1 MVRVNRVRRIIR
13 KIDPWTV
20 LKVTLVLNFVVALTV
35 VLGFSI
41 MWVLLVNAGVPQGLE
56 DIARRLALLDQD
68 ASLVGN
74 IEPLFTG
81 LVSLAAVYMLTQTA
95 IATVGAFFYNLVSDL
110 VGGIEV
116 VVLEESHLD
125 APEKPQKVKFSLE
138 IDYED
143 KKPSSDKDIKS
154 IVNYGTIVKLITKLV
169 KKKHYNFLETL
180 AEAVFDELFKDKRIA
195 KIMLKIEKLE
205 ILKQC
210 SSVGIQITKKRS
222 HDKL

>member
-81 LVSLAAVYMLTQTA
+81 LVSLAVVYMLTQTA
-95 IATVGAFFYNLVSDL
+95 IATIGAFFYNLVSDL

-125 APEKPQKVKFSLE
+125 APEKSQKVKNTPSNESKETVMMSFVNSIKKARTEKKAEQIPSTSDLPRPDVPRDIE
-138 IDYED
+138 EPTLMDVLKNEENEED
-143 KKPSSDKDIKS
+143 DS
-154 IVNYGTIVKLITKLV
+154 I
-169 KKKHYNFLETL
+169 
-180 AEAVFDELFKDKRIA
+180 
-195 KIMLKIEKLE
+195 
-205 ILKQC
+205 
-210 SSVGIQITKKRS
+210 
-222 HDKL
+222 

>member
-20 LKVTLVLNFVVALTV
+20 LKVTLVLNFVVSLTV

-74 IEPLFTG
+74 IEPLFAG

-125 APEKPQKVKFSLE
+125 APEKPQKVKSAPSNESKETVMMSFVNSIKKARGDRTAEQTPSTSDLPRPDVPRDIE
-138 IDYED
+138 EPTLMDVLKNEENEED
-143 KKPSSDKDIKS
+143 DS
-154 IVNYGTIVKLITKLV
+154 I
-169 KKKHYNFLETL
+169 
-180 AEAVFDELFKDKRIA
+180 
-195 KIMLKIEKLE
+195 
-205 ILKQC
+205 
-210 SSVGIQITKKRS
+210 
-222 HDKL
+222 

>member
-125 APEKPQKVKFSLE
+125 APEKPQKVKNAPSNELKETVMMSFVNS
-138 IDYED
+138 IKKARAD
-143 KKPSSDKDIKS
+143 KTVEQTPSSSDLPRPDVPRDIEEPTLMDVLKNEENEEDES
-154 IVNYGTIVKLITKLV
+154 I
-169 KKKHYNFLETL
+169 
-180 AEAVFDELFKDKRIA
+180 
-195 KIMLKIEKLE
+195 
-205 ILKQC
+205 
-210 SSVGIQITKKRS
+210 
-222 HDKL
+222 

>member
-125 APEKPQKVKFSLE
+125 AQEKPQKVKNAPSNESKETVMMSFVNSIKKARADRTAEQTPPTSDLPRPDVPRDIE
-138 IDYED
+138 EPTLMDVLKNEENEED
-143 KKPSSDKDIKS
+143 DS
-154 IVNYGTIVKLITKLV
+154 I
-169 KKKHYNFLETL
+169 
-180 AEAVFDELFKDKRIA
+180 
-195 KIMLKIEKLE
+195 
-205 ILKQC
+205 
-210 SSVGIQITKKRS
+210 
-222 HDKL
+222 

>member
-20 LKVTLVLNFVVALTV
+20 LKVTLVLNFVVSLTV

-56 DIARRLALLDQD
+56 DIARRLALLDQN

-125 APEKPQKVKFSLE
+125 TQEKPQKAKSN
-138 IDYED
+138 
-143 KKPSSDKDIKS
+143 PSNQSKETVMMS
-154 IVNYGTIVKLITKLV
+154 IVNSI
-169 KKKHYNFLETL
+169 KKARAERTAEKTPSTSDLPRPDVPRDIEEPTL
-180 AEAVFDELFKDKRIA
+180 MDV
-195 KIMLKIEKLE
+195 LKNEENEEDDSI
-205 ILKQC
+205 
-210 SSVGIQITKKRS
+210 
-222 HDKL
+222 

>member
-81 LVSLAAVYMLTQTA
+81 LVSLAVVYMLTQTA

-116 VVLEESHLD
+116 VVLEETHLD
-125 APEKPQKVKFSLE
+125 TPAKPQKAKQNKSEEQKETVLMSM
-138 IDYED
+138 
-143 KKPSSDKDIKS
+143 IKS
-154 IVNYGTIVKLITKLV
+154 IKKARTDNITEKQPSESDFPRPDV
-169 KKKHYNFLETL
+169 PRDIEEPTL
-180 AEAVFDELFKDKRIA
+180 MDA
-195 KIMLKIEKLE
+195 LKNTENE
-205 ILKQC
+205 EDD
-210 SSVGIQITKKRS
+210 SF
-222 HDKL
+222 

>member
-125 APEKPQKVKFSLE
+125 APEKPQKVESAPSNESKETVMMSFVNSIKKARGDRTAEQTPSTSDLSL
-138 IDYED
+138 IH
-143 KKPSSDKDIKS
+143 I
-154 IVNYGTIVKLITKLV
+154 
-169 KKKHYNFLETL
+169 
-180 AEAVFDELFKDKRIA
+180 
-195 KIMLKIEKLE
+195 
-205 ILKQC
+205 
-210 SSVGIQITKKRS
+210 
-222 HDKL
+222 

>member
-20 LKVTLVLNFVVALTV
+20 LKVTLVLNFVVSLTV

-125 APEKPQKVKFSLE
+125 TPEKTQKVKNTPSDESKETIMMSFVNS
-138 IDYED
+138 I
-143 KKPSSDKDIKS
+143 KKARADRTAEQTPSTSDLPRPDVPRDIEEPTLM
-154 IVNYGTIVKLITKLV
+154 GCF
-169 KKKHYNFLETL
+169 KK
-180 AEAVFDELFKDKRIA
+180 
-195 KIMLKIEKLE
+195 
-205 ILKQC
+205 
-210 SSVGIQITKKRS
+210 
-222 HDKL
+222 